1 MSGLVCCSF
10 HHCCCRQLGSQP
22 FFSWCLFKF
31 GLVRLGLENKSINQ
45 QSNASFFHSHE
56 SYIFHRPH
64 PWSFSFVLL
73 SLISGL
79 SLFFVC
85 SVTFHFSFST
95 ECRSRKL
102 SHQGGDTDTA
112 QLVTTGKL
120 GHKEFLI
127 IWSTL
132 IKKITFIL
140 IFVNSA
146 AACWQV
152 YWSIN
157 RPECFWLYSAQL
169 GFYSSNKTSTST
181 SMVASMIYKMFQ
193 VCSDNRYVTD
203 RTRPKCLHN
212 TTTHVDTY
220 VIVNLELDYQRLNA
234 IHATKI
240 INHHFAF
247 YVLACLI

>member
-1 MSGLVCCSF
+1 MSGRLPFSTEFKLKVSGPQGAGAALCVLWTPHVVSHSLCS
-10 HHCCCRQLGSQP
+10 HKC
-22 FFSWCLFKF
+22 
-31 GLVRLGLENKSINQ
+31 
-45 QSNASFFHSHE
+45 
-56 SYIFHRPH
+56 
-64 PWSFSFVLL
+64 FV
-73 SLISGL
+73 II
-79 SLFFVC
+79 FVC

-112 QLVTTGKL
+112 QDRDKL

-193 VCSDNRYVTD
+193 VC
-203 RTRPKCLHN
+203 
-212 TTTHVDTY
+212 
-220 VIVNLELDYQRLNA
+220 
-234 IHATKI
+234 
-240 INHHFAF
+240 
-247 YVLACLI
+247 

>member
-1 MSGLVCCSF
+1 M
-10 HHCCCRQLGSQP
+10 
-22 FFSWCLFKF
+22 
-31 GLVRLGLENKSINQ
+31 
-45 QSNASFFHSHE
+45 
-56 SYIFHRPH
+56 
-64 PWSFSFVLL
+64 
-73 SLISGL
+73 LISGL

-220 VIVNLELDYQRLNA
+220 VIVNLELDSQRLNA
-234 IHATKI
+234 IHATNHQPSFCILCLGLFDI
-240 INHHFAF
+240 I
-247 YVLACLI
+247 

>member
-1 MSGLVCCSF
+1 M
-10 HHCCCRQLGSQP
+10 
-22 FFSWCLFKF
+22 
-31 GLVRLGLENKSINQ
+31 
-45 QSNASFFHSHE
+45 
-56 SYIFHRPH
+56 YIISP
-64 PWSFSFVLL
+64 V
-73 SLISGL
+73 SLTKHGL
-79 SLFFVC
+79 SQIRALLFELICWNRLFVC

-112 QLVTTGKL
+112 QDRDKL

-193 VCSDNRYVTD
+193 VYNRYNVTD
-203 RTRPKCLHN
+203 RSRPNCLHN
-212 TTTHVDTY
+212 TTTHAMY
-220 VIVNLELDYQRLNA
+220 IR
-234 IHATKI
+234 
-240 INHHFAF
+240 
-247 YVLACLI
+247 